1 MAYQFRGR
9 DADDACRWR
18 GEAGREDAL
27 IAKVA
32 DHVKAK
38 HRVAMP
44 TDTIVNFVKTKVR
57 QT

>member
-1 MAYQFRGR
+1 
-9 DADDACRWR
+9 
-18 GEAGREDAL
+18 L

-38 HRVAMP
+38 HKVSMP
-44 TDTIVNFVKTKVR
+44 TDTIVNYVKTKVR

>member
-1 MAYQFRGR
+1 
-9 DADDACRWR
+9 
-18 GEAGREDAL
+18 L

-32 DHVKAK
+32 EHVKKK
-38 HRVAMP
+38 HKVATP

>member
-1 MAYQFRGR
+1 
-9 DADDACRWR
+9 
-18 GEAGREDAL
+18 L

-32 DHVKAK
+32 DHVKKK
-38 HRVAMP
+38 HRVATS